1 MDDVKQ
7 TESEQE
13 DAPEVIRAVRDDSW
27 IRDNADLSALQRAVD
42 YADADVLTAL
52 RTAGLD
58 SFDAI
63 LAAPV
68 EDVEEAVGDVVLAGD
83 IRTCASRAFGVL

>member
-1 MDDVKQ
+1 MSEVKQ

-13 DAPEVIRAVRDDSW
+13 DSPEVIRAVRDDTW
-27 IRDNADLSALQRAVD
+27 IRDNADLFALQRAID
-42 YADADVLTAL
+42 YADADVLTAM
-52 RTAGLD
+52 RDAGLD

-68 EDVEEAVGDVVLAGD
+68 EAVEDAVGDVVLAGD
-83 IRTCASRAFGVL
+83 IRTFASQAFGVL